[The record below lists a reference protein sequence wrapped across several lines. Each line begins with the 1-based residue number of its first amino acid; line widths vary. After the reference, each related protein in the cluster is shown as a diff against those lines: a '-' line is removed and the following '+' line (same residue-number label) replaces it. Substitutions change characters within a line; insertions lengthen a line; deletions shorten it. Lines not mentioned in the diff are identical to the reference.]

1 MNDRGVALQERI
13 NRIAADLSVSTGK
26 PLQFWLEETAR
37 MLAGDRRWTIT
48 DAGEGPRLEIVEDE
62 PA

>member
-26 PLQFWLEETAR
+26 PLRFWLEETAR
-37 MLAGDRRWTIT
+37 MLAGGRRWTIT
-48 DAGEGPRLEIVEDE
+48 DAGQGPRVEIVEDE
-62 PA
+62 PV